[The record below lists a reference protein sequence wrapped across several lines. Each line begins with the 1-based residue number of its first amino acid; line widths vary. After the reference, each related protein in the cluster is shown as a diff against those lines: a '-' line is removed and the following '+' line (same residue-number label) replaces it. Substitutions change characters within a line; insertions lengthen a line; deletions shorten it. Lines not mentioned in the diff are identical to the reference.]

1 MSELLGFLR
10 RFILDGDILC
20 DLLLPLTDLLQV
32 YTEDA
37 GVPVW
42 EVEEEDLAN
51 RLHVMWRVECDQTRD
66 STVKLWIQNHAK
78 LDYRNKWRPK
88 RDRSEKF
95 LSQFLAGTLGHF
107 NSDHHKRRNLL
118 VNLSVE
124 DGTACS
130 LIARLQVLSLSK
142 SSPTTTI
149 PSTSSSSPSS
159 TFSTTSS
166 TPNYSPDPFPD
177 KLTGSD
183 DREAA
188 GLNFL
193 IPTVIVAALVL
204 MIVISAVFKV

>member
-51 RLHVMWRVECDQTRD
+51 RLHVMWRMECDQTRD
-66 STVKLWIQNHAK
+66 STVKLWIQNHAR
-78 LDYRNKWRPK
+78 LNYRNKWRPK

-107 NSDHHKRRNLL
+107 ISDRHKRRNLL

-149 PSTSSSSPSS
+149 SS

-177 KLTGSD
+177 KLTGAY
-183 DREAA
+183 DREA

-204 MIVISAVFKV
+204 MIVISAVFKVRTKLPS